1 MGAVIPYGKAKGK
14 SVAEAPENDLRWVA
28 STLEEKLANEPDGRF
43 ADGNRELLAA
53 IRDELAK
60 RGVVADGG
68 GGAPQRAQRPAAQQA
83 ARTAPGQASRP
94 QTSAMARASDQPQTI
109 VAGTFSNA
117 AAASAALLEAGRKY
131 HLITPAMVVGSL
143 PEGCEVVVSIVQID
157 PYGPEVY
164 AITGNRNAPKDDDT
178 VGLDKNA
185 LAKIAKAAGVTWIY
199 SRRTDDGSHPHYCA
213 WEACCRAPNF
223 DMSTSDYPGN
233 VDIDTREDGDIR
245 GPAAQEI
252 RNKGAMRQDGGDSQL
267 LELRKFLMRHCESKA
282 MNKAIGNM
290 GVRRSYKRADLTKP
304 FAVARLAFTGA
315 SADPEARR
323 EFRQMIGQRFL
334 GASHQLY
341 GGPAAPTAVRALPT
355 AAPTYQL
362 HAPPPI
368 GMTVDQG
375 YGADPDPMGD
385 MEQPYAAPPPRPTPK
400 PEPTPPPP
408 AADAGPTEY
417 LDEERV

>member
-1 MGAVIPYGKAKGK
+1 MAHQIPKKGGGGPTLDQ
-14 SVAEAPENDLRWVA
+14 AEEKDLLYWLDRKTNDL
-28 STLEEKLANEPDGRF
+28 
-43 ADGNRELLAA
+43 ADGKTNPQYEDRERDWIEAA
-53 IRDELAK
+53 KAELAR
-60 RGVVADGG
+60 RGVVIGC
-68 GGAPQRAQRPAAQQA
+68 GAGARTSTPQPRPPNRPAQPAQP
-83 ARTAPGQASRP
+83 RPSTAMTR
-94 QTSAMARASDQPQTI
+94 MAEHPQTI

-117 AAASAALLEAGRKY
+117 AAASAALLEASRKY
-131 HLITPAMVVGSL
+131 HLITPATVVGSL
-143 PEGCEVVVSIVQID
+143 PEGCEVIVSIVQVD

-164 AITGNRNAPKDDDT
+164 AITGNKREPKDDDT

-185 LAKIAKAAGVTWIY
+185 LAKIAKAAGVSWIS
-199 SRRTDDGSHPHYCA
+199 SRRTDDASHPHYCA
-213 WEACCRAPNF
+213 WEAVCRAPNF
-223 DMSTSDYPGN
+223 DMTESVYPGN
-233 VDIDTREDGDIR
+233 VDIDTREDGDVS

-252 RNKGAMRQDGGDSQL
+252 RNKGKERTDGGDSQL

-290 GVRRSYKRADLTKP
+290 GVRRSYKRADLNKP

-315 SADPEARR
+315 SNDPEARR

-334 GASHQLY
+334 GATQQLY
-341 GGPAAPTAVRALPT
+341 GGAPGQTAVRSLPT

-362 HAPPPI
+362 HAPPPL
-368 GMTVDQG
+368 GMTIDQS

-385 MEQPYAAPPPRPTPK
+385 MEQPYAAPPARPTPK
-400 PEPTPPPP
+400 PEPTPHPP